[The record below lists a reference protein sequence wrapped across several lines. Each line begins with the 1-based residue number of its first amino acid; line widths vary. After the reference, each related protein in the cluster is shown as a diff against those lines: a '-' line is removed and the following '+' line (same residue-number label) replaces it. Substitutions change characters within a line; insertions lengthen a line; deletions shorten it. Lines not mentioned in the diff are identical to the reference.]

1 MAPRPLN
8 QILSNE
14 PPHHRDH
21 ENGNAIPDTPVR
33 FSKDDIRGKAS
44 LDVLNENSPLLSPV
58 RGDDEDS
65 SISGTPADELDYLD
79 GEEKE
84 PSKSIWYLFVL
95 TLSIGGLQIAWA
107 TEISNGSPYLLSLGM
122 SKALLAIVW
131 IVGPLSGV
139 IVQPYIGIRS
149 DNCRSRFGKRKP
161 FMIGG
166 AAATLISFLGLAWTR
181 EIIRGFLGI
190 FGADPESHFV
200 KVTSICFAIGWV
212 CILDVSINTG
222 RVSLVFEERMLT
234 LAVQAG
240 IRAFIVDN
248 APTHQQEDANAWAG
262 VILGIGSVLGYLSG
276 YVNLPNIMPFFGN
289 TQFKVLSVITCIAMG
304 GTVSISCIFI
314 TERDPRHDGPPPT
327 EDLGVIAFFKQ
338 IYRSARRLSPQIRK
352 VCEVQFFNWIGWF
365 PFLFYITTYIGQL
378 HVNPIFTAHP
388 DMSPKEVDDAWESAT
403 RVGSFALLIFAITS
417 FSSNMLLPFL
427 VVPTYRAPPASKST
441 SSFHSSTSPL
451 NRHGHQSTTPSGTP
465 LPMSASMTSFF
476 PPAPDEASHSRLT
489 RLLSAAQIPW
499 LTLRRAWLLSHLL
512 FALCMALTFFISTP
526 QAATVLSGVVG
537 MSWALSLWA
546 PFALISAE
554 ISKRDAQ
561 ARKTGGVNDDQ
572 AGVVL
577 GLHNVAISAPQIL
590 ATLVSSA
597 IFRIAQKPRGEPGDD
612 SVGWVMR
619 FGGLAALVA
628 AYMTSRLREEGT
640 GSEVKGKEN
649 GNEERRGSDS
659 V

>member
-1 MAPRPLN
+1 MDPRLPN
-8 QILSNE
+8 RRLSKE
-14 PPHHRDH
+14 LPYHDDQESEGPYQ
-21 ENGNAIPDTPVR
+21 DTPVR
-33 FSKDDIRGKAS
+33 FSKSDSRGKPS
-44 LDVLNENSPLLSPV
+44 LEFLNEASPLLLPQRRDDDTSPIAS
-58 RGDDEDS
+58 D
-65 SISGTPADELDYLD
+65 TPADELDYLD
-79 GEEKE
+79 GEEQAK
-84 PSKSIWYLFVL
+84 SKSHWYLFVL

-131 IVGPLSGV
+131 IIGPLSGV

-166 AAATLISFLGLAWTR
+166 AGATLLSFLALAWTR
-181 EIIRGFLGI
+181 EIVHGVLGF
-190 FGADPESHFV
+190 FGADLESHFV
-200 KVTSICFAIGWV
+200 QVASICFAIGWV
-212 CILDVSINTG
+212 CLLDVSINT
-222 RVSLVFEERMLT
+222 
-234 LAVQAG
+234 VQAG

-276 YVNLPNIMPFFGN
+276 YVNLPKIMPFFGN
-289 TQFKVLSVITCIAMG
+289 TQFKVLSVITCIALG
-304 GTVSISCIFI
+304 GTVFISCVFV
-314 TERDPRHDGPPPT
+314 TERDPRHDGPPPAK
-327 EDLGVIAFFKQ
+327 ELGLIAFSKQ
-338 IYRSARRLSPQIRK
+338 IYTSARRLSPQIRK

-378 HVNPIFTAHP
+378 HVNPIFRANP
-388 DMSPKEVDDAWESAT
+388 DMSPAEIDAAWESAT

-417 FSSNMLLPFL
+417 FTSNMVLPFL
-427 VVPTYRAPPASKST
+427 VVPTYHVPPPLKRAD
-441 SSFHSSTSPL
+441 SFHSPISPYR
-451 NRHGHQSTTPSGTP
+451 NSNQPTTPSGTP

-476 PPAPDEASHSRLT
+476 PPPPSEPSHSRLT
-489 RLLSAAQIPW
+489 RLLSSAQISW
-499 LTLRRAWLLSHLL
+499 LTLRRAWMLSHLL
-512 FALCMALTFFISTP
+512 FALCMALTFFITTP
-526 QAATVLSGVVG
+526 LAATILAGVVG
-537 MSWALSLWA
+537 LSWALTLWA

-590 ATLVSSA
+590 ATLVSSV
-597 IFRIAQKPRGEPGDD
+597 IFRLAQKGRGEPGDD

-628 AYMTSRLREEGT
+628 AYMTSRLKEEGI
-640 GSEVKGKEN
+640 GGEVKRKEN
-649 GNEERRGSDS
+649 GDIDRRGSDS

>member
-1 MAPRPLN
+1 MAPGLQDKRLSKELPYIRP
-8 QILSNE
+8 QGSDDSYAE
-14 PPHHRDH
+14 QPRQ
-21 ENGNAIPDTPVR
+21 
-33 FSKDDIRGKAS
+33 FSKAEARNKAS
-44 LDVLNENSPLLSPV
+44 LDLLNEDSPLLLPQRLEDD
-58 RGDDEDS
+58 RGSIDS
-65 SISGTPADELDYLD
+65 DTSVDELDFLD

-84 PSKSIWYLFVL
+84 ESKSAWYLFVL

-131 IVGPLSGV
+131 IIGPLSGT

-149 DNCRSRFGKRKP
+149 DNCRNRLGKRKP

-166 AAATLISFLGLAWTR
+166 AAATLVSFLALAWTR
-181 EIIRGFLGI
+181 EIVHGFLGL
-190 FGADPESHFV
+190 FGADPESEFV
-200 KVTSICFAIGWV
+200 KVASICFAIAWV
-212 CILDVSINTG
+212 CLLDVAINT
-222 RVSLVFEERMLT
+222 
-234 LAVQAG
+234 VQAG

-262 VILGIGSVLGYLSG
+262 VILGIGSVSGYLSG
-276 YVNLPNIMPFFGN
+276 YVNLPKIMPFFGN
-289 TQFKVLSVITCIAMG
+289 TQFKVLSVITCIALG
-304 GTVSISCIFI
+304 GTVLISCLCI
-314 TERDPRHDGPPPT
+314 TERDPRHDPPPPT
-327 EDLGVIAFFKQ
+327 EQTGVIAFFKQ

-378 HVNPIFTAHP
+378 HVNPIFRANP
-388 DMSPKEVDDAWESAT
+388 DMSPKEIDEAWESAT

-417 FSSNMLLPFL
+417 FSSNMVLPFF
-427 VVPTYRAPPASKST
+427 VVPTYRAPSPSKST
-441 SSFHSSTSPL
+441 SSFHSSTS
-451 NRHGHQSTTPSGTP
+451 RHRNGHQPTTPSGTP

-476 PPAPDEASHSRLT
+476 PPPPDEASHSRLT
-489 RLLSAAQIPW
+489 RLLSLVQIPW
-499 LTLRRAWLLSHLL
+499 LTLRRAWILAHLL
-512 FALCMALTFFISTP
+512 FALCMASTFFITTP
-526 QAATVLSGVVG
+526 FAATVLAGIVG
-537 MSWALSLWA
+537 LSWALSLWA

-554 ISKRDAQ
+554 ISKQDNR
-561 ARKTGGVNDDQ
+561 ARKTGGTNDDQ

-577 GLHNVAISAPQIL
+577 GLHNVAISAPQML

-628 AYMTSRLREEGT
+628 AYMTSRLREEGAN
-640 GSEVKGKEN
+640 EKVKGKED
-649 GNEERRGSDS
+649 GDVDRMDS
-659 V
+659 QSV

>member
-1 MAPRPLN
+1 MAPQLPKPRLSKELPYHSEHVYQGDYTDSPRPFN
-8 QILSNE
+8 KAD
-14 PPHHRDH
+14 P
-21 ENGNAIPDTPVR
+21 
-33 FSKDDIRGKAS
+33 RGKAS
-44 LDVLNENSPLLSPV
+44 LEVLNEDSPLLSPQ
-58 RGDDEDS
+58 RGEDDDA
-65 SISGTPADELDYLD
+65 SISNGTTVDELDFLD
-79 GEEKE
+79 DEEQE
-84 PSKSIWYLFVL
+84 ESKSVW
-95 TLSIGGLQIAWA
+95 LQIAWA

-131 IVGPLSGV
+131 IIGPLSGV
-139 IVQPYIGIRS
+139 LVQPYIGIRS
-149 DNCRSRFGKRKP
+149 DNCRSRLGKRKP

-166 AAATLISFLGLAWTR
+166 AAATLISFLALAWTR
-181 EIIRGFLGI
+181 EIVRWVLGL

-200 KVTSICFAIGWV
+200 KVASICFAIGWV
-212 CILDVSINTG
+212 CLLDVAINT
-222 RVSLVFEERMLT
+222 
-234 LAVQAG
+234 VQAG

-276 YVNLPNIMPFFGN
+276 YVNLPKIMPFFGN
-289 TQFKVLSVITCIAMG
+289 TQFKVLSVITCIALG
-304 GTVSISCIFI
+304 GTVFISSVFV

-327 EDLGVIAFFKQ
+327 EDIGVIAFFKQ
-338 IYRSARRLSPQIRK
+338 VYRSARRLSPQIRK

-378 HVNPIFTAHP
+378 HVNPIFKAHP
-388 DMSPKEVDDAWESAT
+388 DMTPREVDQAWESAT

-427 VVPTYRAPPASKST
+427 VVPTYRAPPPPKGS
-441 SSFHSSTSPL
+441 SSFHATRS
-451 NRHGHQSTTPSGTP
+451 GHRNGNQPTTPSGTP
-465 LPMSASMTSFF
+465 LAMSASMTSFF
-476 PPAPDEASHSRLT
+476 PPPPDEASHSRLT
-489 RLLSAAQIPW
+489 RLLSLAQIPW

-512 FALCMALTFFISTP
+512 FALCMALTFFITTP
-526 QAATVLSGVVG
+526 LAATVLAGVVG
-537 MSWALSLWA
+537 VSWALSLWA

-554 ISKRDAQ
+554 ISKRDAA

-619 FGGLAALVA
+619 FGGVAALVA
-628 AYMTSRLREEGT
+628 AYMTSRLREEGS
-640 GSEVKGKEN
+640 GDEGKGKESGDIN
-649 GNEERRGSDS
+649 GERRDGD
-659 V
+659 VV

>member
-1 MAPRPLN
+1 MDSGLPN
-8 QILSNE
+8 QRLSKE
-14 PPHHRDH
+14 LPYHHDHQSKELYRDR
-21 ENGNAIPDTPVR
+21 PVR
-33 FSKDDIRGKAS
+33 FSKADSRGKPS
-44 LDVLNENSPLLSPV
+44 LEFQNEASPLLLPQ
-58 RGDDEDS
+58 RRDDDES
-65 SISGTPADELDYLD
+65 STHSGTPADELDYLD
-79 GEEKE
+79 ERGEEQAK
-84 PSKSIWYLFVL
+84 SKSQWYLFVL
-95 TLSIGGLQIAWA
+95 TLCLGGLQIAWA

-149 DNCRSRFGKRKP
+149 DNCRNRFGKRKP

-166 AAATLISFLGLAWTR
+166 ATATLISFLALAWTR
-181 EIIRGFLGI
+181 EIVHGVLGL
-190 FGADPESHFV
+190 FGADPTSQFV
-200 KVTSICFAIGWV
+200 KITSICFAIGWV
-212 CILDVSINTG
+212 CLLDVSINT
-222 RVSLVFEERMLT
+222 
-234 LAVQAG
+234 VQAG

-276 YVNLPNIMPFFGN
+276 YVNLPKIFPFFGN
-289 TQFKVLSVITCIAMG
+289 TQFKVLTVITCIALG
-304 GTVSISCIFI
+304 GTVFISCLFV
-314 TERDPRHDGPPPT
+314 TERDPRHDRPPHI
-327 EDLGVIAFFKQ
+327 EEMGVIAFFKQ
-338 IYRSARRLSPQIRK
+338 IYHSARRLSPQIRK

-378 HVNPIFTAHP
+378 HVNPIFRAHP
-388 DMSPKEVDDAWESAT
+388 DMSPKEVDEAWESAT

-427 VVPTYRAPPASKST
+427 VVPTYRALPSSKST
-441 SSFHSSTSPL
+441 SSFHSSASAHRSGNQP
-451 NRHGHQSTTPSGTP
+451 TTPSGTP

-476 PPAPDEASHSRLT
+476 PPPPEEASHSRLT
-489 RLLSAAQIPW
+489 RLLSLAQIPW

-512 FALCMALTFFISTP
+512 FALCMAMTFFITTP
-526 QAATVLSGVVG
+526 LAGTILAGVVG
-537 MSWALSLWA
+537 LSWALSLWA

-597 IFRIAQKPRGEPGDD
+597 IFRLAQKERGEPGDD

-619 FGGLAALVA
+619 FGGVAALVA
-628 AYMTSRLREEGT
+628 AYMTSRLREEGMA
-640 GSEVKGKEN
+640 GEPKGKEN
-649 GNEERRGSDS
+649 GNVERRGSES